1 MKKFVA
7 ISLSLVILVLCF
19 AGCARSQ
26 KTYYTDKENFEMK
39 LYPDSSDGS
48 TFSNGLNAVQIV
60 MNTPNVES
68 GSGEVKIFRK
78 SDDHMMVNYD
88 VRMDEKK
95 IFINTSKEPAY
106 SQVIIPL
113 PEGESFES
121 GETYYVTMDEKAFY
135 IDDIKGFS
143 GLVEK
148 GDWEFTI
155 ADYGYD
161 GNISEM
167 PITYLVGDT
176 IEVPVKLSSP
186 AATAIL
192 LYDDV
197 AVAEADLRALT
208 ENGKFEVKAISAGT
222 VTISVMFLDSQGKYL
237 ETLAFSVTVK

>member
-1 MKKFVA
+1 MKKFIA
-7 ISLSLVILVLCF
+7 LALGLLMLVLCF
-19 AGCARSQ
+19 GGCARNQ

-39 LYPDSSDGS
+39 LYPDGSDGS
-48 TFSNGLNAVQIV
+48 TFSSGLNAVQVV

-78 SDDHMMVNYD
+78 SDDHMLVNYD

-95 IFINTSKEPAY
+95 IYINTSTDPAF

-113 PEGESFES
+113 PEGEAFES

-143 GLVEK
+143 GLIEK

-161 GNISEM
+161 GNIGEM

-176 IEVPVKLSSP
+176 IEVPVKLGDS
-186 AATAIL
+186 ATTAVL
-192 LYDDV
+192 LYDNV
-197 AVAEADLRALT
+197 SAVESDLRMLS
-208 ENGKFEVKAISAGT
+208 ENGKFEVKAIHEGT
-222 VTISVMFLDSQGKYL
+222 VNISVMFLDENGKYL
-237 ETLAFSVTVK
+237 ETLAFNVTVK